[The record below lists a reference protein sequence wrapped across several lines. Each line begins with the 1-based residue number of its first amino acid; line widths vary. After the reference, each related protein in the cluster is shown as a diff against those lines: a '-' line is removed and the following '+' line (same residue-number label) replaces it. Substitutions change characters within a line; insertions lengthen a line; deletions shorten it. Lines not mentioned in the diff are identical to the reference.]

1 MHSNIWQ
8 TMSEDRLY
16 AKTGHGCKQNV
27 EHLNKEF
34 NFKAIPKPT
43 YKYMYILRGPLG
55 CYPKR
60 DCTAPQ

>member
-1 MHSNIWQ
+1 
-8 TMSEDRLY
+8 MSEDRLY

-27 EHLNKEF
+27 EHLNKDF